1 MKKIGD
7 YLEKHAK
14 LVLVVL
20 FIIGILVYGALSYK
34 MKVAVYHD
42 VDEELYIS
50 MARTFHYDGNFAKN
64 YEVLNYN
71 CVIYSMIISV
81 AYFFYS
87 AKHILFIMRMI
98 GVLLMMSS
106 IFPIYLLSKEVLK
119 DKKKALLITAVSL
132 LIPELTSTL
141 YLIQEVLCY
150 PVFLWIAYLAYLKFT
165 KEKNKIIDIAL
176 IILLALIFFI
186 KSYAIVFA
194 GAYFLSLCLIHLK
207 NKDYKGVGKVI
218 LQGLACL
225 AIIIIGIVLLRVI
238 NGEGVNHYSSQ
249 ISGIFPLTLEKI
261 TAFIYGIFFY
271 AQFFTFCLGFLPVF
285 TATFGLKNHEEKDKN
300 YITFLLLS
308 TILTILEV
316 SAVVFIPEETGKL
329 YPYKFCY
336 RYLAPLAMPYII
348 MFVKCK
354 KEDIKIDK
362 KVIIAY
368 IIIFAYLIWYY
379 IGQGTKLASIDAGLL
394 FAIQK
399 TSGDLFKTKKFAVAV
414 ITAFLVATA
423 AMIALYKKNKIKN
436 IKTAYIALT
445 IIGLIILFPIQSY
458 WHIYQANSNF
468 SGRRLRSD
476 YVKVAEFI
484 KEAYDTGYLDKQK
497 DKIYIVKN
505 FTQKSVM
512 DLRNLY
518 GFLNVDYQL
527 IDISEEVKIDIDGKK
542 ALLVVPKDYTTYG
555 VLEISE
561 PVNNGFLRDIEYV
574 DIYEISEG
582 LGEVKEVRIKLKEE
596 I

>member
-1 MKKIGD
+1 MRKIGD
-7 YLEKHAK
+7 YLEKHTK

-20 FIIGILVYGALSYK
+20 FIIGVLIYGALSYK
-34 MKVAVYHD
+34 MKVAVYQD

-87 AKHILFIMRMI
+87 AKHILFLMRMI
-98 GVLLMMSS
+98 GVLLMLSS

-119 DKKKALLITAVSL
+119 SKKKALAVAVVSL

-165 KEKNKIIDIAL
+165 KEKNKIIDILL
-176 IILLALIFFI
+176 IVLLALIFFI

-194 GAYFLSLCLIHLK
+194 GAYFLTLCLIQVK
-207 NKDYKGVGKVI
+207 KKDYKAIGKVI
-218 LQGLACL
+218 LQGVACL
-225 AIIIIGIVLLRVI
+225 AIIILGIVLIRI
-238 NGEGVNHYSSQ
+238 FNGEGVNHYSSQ
-249 ISGIFPLTLEKI
+249 ISAIFPLTMEKV
-261 TAFIYGIFFY
+261 TAFIYGILFY
-271 AQFFTFCLGFLPVF
+271 GLFFTFCLGFLPVF
-285 TATFGLKNHEEKDKN
+285 TATFGFKKHEEKDRN
-300 YITFLLLS
+300 YIIFLLLS

-316 SAVVFIPEETGKL
+316 SAVVFIPEEAGKL

-336 RYLAPLAMPYII
+336 RYLAPLAVPFVI
-348 MFVKCK
+348 MFLKCK
-354 KEDIKIDK
+354 KEEIKINK

-399 TSGDLFKTKKFAVAV
+399 TGGDFFKTKKFGVAV
-414 ITAFLVATA
+414 ITAFLLITVVV
-423 AMIALYKKNKIKN
+423 IALYKKNKIKN
-436 IKTAYIALT
+436 IKTAYVILT
-445 IIGLIILFPIQSY
+445 IIGLIVLFPLQSY
-458 WHIYQANSNF
+458 WHIYQANFNF
-468 SGRRLRSD
+468 SGRRLKPD
-476 YVKVAEFI
+476 YIKVAEFI
-484 KEAYDTGYLDKQK
+484 EKDCNSKYWDKEK
-497 DKIYIVKN
+497 DKVYIVKN

-512 DLRNLY
+512 DLRSLY

-527 IDISEEVKIDIDGKK
+527 IDISEEVKIDIDGKQ
-542 ALLVVPKDYTTYG
+542 ALLVIPKDYTTYG

-561 PVNNGFLRDIEYV
+561 PVNRVYSRDTEYV